1 MGKRKDRIMEKINRG
16 PFQGVLNIIRF
27 NWHFFVLAGLSIG
40 VALFIQVLFPPP
52 FSTLIFLGGIL
63 IAVTTAISLAVSY
76 YVYDVSDLYQLTWLL
91 PNQQHQILTIN
102 AGFDETSAFIQQKCA
117 PQHLTIADFYDPQL
131 HTEISIQRAR
141 KAYPP
146 PTTTISV
153 QSQQLPFASHS
164 FDKTISIL
172 AAHEIRDTA
181 ERIQFFKELARVTQ
195 PNGQIIITE
204 HLRDWSNFWAYTIG
218 FLHFHSRATW
228 LQTFE
233 GAHLSLQQ
241 EIKTT
246 PFIHTF
252 ILTPNGSTS

>member
-1 MGKRKDRIMEKINRG
+1 MEKITRS

-27 NWHFFVLAGLSIG
+27 NWHFFIFAILAIG
-40 VALFIQVLFPPP
+40 AALLLHKVFPPP
-52 FSTLIFLGGIL
+52 LSTLVFLGGFLTAI
-63 IAVTTAISLAVSY
+63 TTVISLAVSY

-91 PNQQHQILTIN
+91 PNQQHKILTIN

-131 HTEISIQRAR
+131 HTEASIQRAR
-141 KAYPP
+141 NAYPP
-146 PTTTISV
+146 PKTTISV
-153 QSQQLPFASHS
+153 QSQQLPFSSQS

-172 AAHEIRDTA
+172 AAHEIRNPA
-181 ERIQFFKELARVTQ
+181 ERIQFFKELARVTK

-204 HLRDWSNFWAYTIG
+204 HLRDWRNFLAYTIG

-233 GAHLSLQQ
+233 GAHLSVQQ